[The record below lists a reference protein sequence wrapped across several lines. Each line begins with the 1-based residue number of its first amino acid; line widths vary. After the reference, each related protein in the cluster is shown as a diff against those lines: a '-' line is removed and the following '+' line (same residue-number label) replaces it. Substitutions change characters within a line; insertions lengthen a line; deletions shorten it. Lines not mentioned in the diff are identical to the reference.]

1 MNHKLDLSAAVL
13 AALAMAAG
21 AAQAQ
26 NTEQTS
32 KKEKCYGVAKA
43 GQNDCSSL
51 SGSHTCAGQAKV
63 AFDPGEWRFVPT
75 GTCKQLKGMT
85 EEEAKAKLTKSS

>member
-1 MNHKLDLSAAVL
+1 MNHSLDLPAAL
-13 AALAMAAG
+13 IAALALAAG

-26 NTEQTS
+26 GTERAP

-43 GQNDCSSL
+43 GQNDCSNI
-51 SGSHTCAGQAKV
+51 SGTHTCAGQAKV
-63 AFDPGEWRFVPT
+63 AFDPGEWRFVPA

-85 EEEAKAKLTKSS
+85 EEEAKAKLTQSS